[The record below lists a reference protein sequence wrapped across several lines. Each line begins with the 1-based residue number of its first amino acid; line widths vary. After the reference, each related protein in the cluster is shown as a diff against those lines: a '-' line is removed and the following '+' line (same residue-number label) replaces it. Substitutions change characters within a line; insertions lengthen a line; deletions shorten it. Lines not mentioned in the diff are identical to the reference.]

1 MDEAIDEGDDAGS
14 VGEDFMPFAK
24 DPVSGDDRV
33 PFLIAA
39 TDELEQEVGM
49 TIGVGEIADLI
60 DDQESRAC
68 IVAHPP
74 AKRGIAIECSEIT
87 E

>member
-1 MDEAIDEGDDAGS
+1 MDKAVDEGDDTGS
-14 VGEDFMPFAK
+14 IGEDLAPLGEG
-24 DPVSGDDRV
+24 PIGGDDGAGL
-33 PFLIAA
+33 LIAA